1 MCSSMSSPVALST
14 GSGSTLSCP
23 EFRSRLHRSPADVAL
38 PLGPSVSPV
47 RMQPREQQLKERG
60 ASRVSLRGS
69 VLGAGPGSGLSLS
82 LPSHRGLPP
91 STRWK
96 MATTSPF
103 PFFPVCVG
111 GDPGGGDCSSLLRES
126 WTVHRSPLLY
136 PIGHNRSHDH
146 D

>member
-1 MCSSMSSPVALST
+1 MCSSMSSPVALSA

-23 EFRSRLHRSPADVAL
+23 EFRSRLHHCPADVAL

-47 RMQPREQQLKERG
+47 RMQPGCSSRTQGTAAKGER
-60 ASRVSLRGS
+60 SRFPSHVSLGGS

-111 GDPGGGDCSSLLRES
+111 GGPRR
-126 WTVHRSPLLY
+126 WRPLL
-136 PIGHNRSHDH
+136 PFKGELDSA
-146 D
+146 